1 MDIIKKIHI
10 ITILFICSLM
20 GTNAQNSINDSI
32 TTMLQQLQREQKPMA
47 NYRLSS
53 VNINKKK
60 KTIQINLTE
69 SFATIVFKES
79 FIDSLKA
86 KIRQY
91 LPKEQKKYTINIFAG
106 GEDITNLEIG
116 RAHV

>member
-1 MDIIKKIHI
+1 MNIIKKIYI
-10 ITILFICSLM
+10 ITILSICSLM

-69 SFATIVFKES
+69 SFTKRKKQISFKPAPRVVSTADTLRLFFCRER
-79 FIDSLKA
+79 KWRRYPA
-86 KIRQY
+86 
-91 LPKEQKKYTINIFAG
+91 FAHG
-106 GEDITNLEIG
+106 G
-116 RAHV
+116 H

>member
-1 MDIIKKIHI
+1 
-10 ITILFICSLM
+10 
-20 GTNAQNSINDSI
+20 
-32 TTMLQQLQREQKPMA
+32 MLQQLQREQKPMA

-86 KIRQY
+86 KIKQY
-91 LPKEQKKYTINIFAG
+91 LPKKQKKYQNKQFSRITVQSNVSRENKKDLSNICRSNN
-106 GEDITNLEIG
+106 TNQN
-116 RAHV
+116 